1 MGASASGIAQIGHEG
16 HSDKTVKCLLS
27 KSRLFELNYQPRM
40 AAFPKWNGLKHFN
53 AVSTIKFTDGQSFYD
68 ILKASC
74 FFCYFS
80 NHYKKPNTLLNSAFF
95 LALLIYSPKIQL

>member
-1 MGASASGIAQIGHEG
+1 
-16 HSDKTVKCLLS
+16 
-27 KSRLFELNYQPRM
+27 M

-95 LALLIYSPKIQL
+95 LALLIYSPKIQLWSIAFEHTNAIEFSLAYIA